1 MQSILKEVESVKS
14 FAKTR
19 DGLPGGVNDL
29 VLQGMVTS
37 IIKQV
42 NAVRSFGA
50 QEAAWLSLALKDSP
64 YGEAGTKQIAS
75 AIDAAISKTTSI
87 ATPGAD
93 EPKQFFKKW
102 WTACTATDWDCF
114 RSNQPWSAKMTC
126 LIARAN
132 SIGCTH
138 PDEQCV
144 KWMLAMLLCVCY
156 PELPTAKE
164 RFAKFQELKQ
174 CAITERQPFIHE
186 HLVTFP
192 TSVNDLPS
200 HMWQHAYASESPINV
215 ELIGIN
221 LVANRIPLRK
231 NSRLLQE
238 PASADQ
244 AAKAVV
250 DRSKAHIPIGEG
262 PQASPSNAGHV
273 PSASQ
278 AAMTFTDPEEIAL
291 HAKFQA
297 DLWKLRAVKQ
307 GVLGTSAEPNPAS
320 PDKLT
325 LNHGPLGTI
334 VLAKDGESTV
344 QAESDVANS
353 DNHVDHDV
361 DHDVDPYAKAAI
373 VALKE
378 RNKKK
383 KAEAAQK
390 KKRDAAEKKA
400 EAAKKKEAEAA
411 QAAEKQAHAK
421 KKLPD
426 TNKKADAKKKP
437 DTGPKGQG
445 NMPDTNKKPAMPA
458 DTKDGSNPA
467 PVPFLTG
474 IIYTQQKKHK
484 FRGLRVKGDS
494 YTEASST
501 WGSKRTKPEAWKFVI
516 DAITKHAKKN
526 SWQAWLY
533 EIASHVFEEDGTDLL
548 VCNVITASELWSAV

>member
-14 FAKTR
+14 FTKTR
-19 DGLPGGVNDL
+19 DGLPGGVNDV
-29 VLQGMVTS
+29 VLQGMVNS
-37 IIKQV
+37 IIKQL

-50 QEAAWLSLALKDSP
+50 QEATWLSLALNDSP
-64 YGEAGTKQIAS
+64 YGEAGTQKIVA
-75 AIDAAISKTTSI
+75 AIDAAINKTTSI
-87 ATPGAD
+87 ATTVAAD
-93 EPKQFFKKW
+93 EPKQFFKPW
-102 WTACTATDWDCF
+102 WTACTATDWECF
-114 RSNQPWSAKMTC
+114 RSNKPWSAKMTC

-132 SIGCTH
+132 SIGCIH

-156 PELPTAKE
+156 PELPKAKE

-174 CAITERQPFIHE
+174 CAITERQPWIHE

-200 HMWQHAYASESPINV
+200 HIWEQAYASESPINV

-231 NSRLLQE
+231 NSKLLKE

-250 DRSKAHIPIGEG
+250 ETSKAHLPIGEG

-278 AAMTFTDPEEIAL
+278 AAMTFTDPDEIAL

-307 GVLGTSAEPNPAS
+307 GVLATSPAPNPAS
-320 PDKLT
+320 QQLPQAGMLSLKRDPD
-325 LNHGPLGTI
+325 GTI
-334 VLAKDGESTV
+334 MLKQEPESPA

-353 DNHVDHDV
+353 AGHKPEDESTVQPDD
-361 DHDVDPYAKAAI
+361 DTKLDPFAEAAI
-373 VALKE
+373 VALQA

-383 KAEAAQK
+383 KAVQKEKKKKEAAQK
-390 KKRDAAEKKA
+390 KAEAAEKNKA
-400 EAAKKKEAEAA
+400 E
-411 QAAEKQAHAK
+411 AAEKQANAK
-421 KKLPD
+421 KKK
-426 TNKKADAKKKP
+426 NEG
-437 DTGPKGQG
+437 TGT
-445 NMPDTNKKPAMPA
+445 MPDIKQKPAMPA

-467 PVPFLTG
+467 PVEFLSG
-474 IIYTQQKKHK
+474 IIYTEQKRHK
-484 FRGLRVKGDS
+484 FRGLRVKGDR

-501 WGSKRTKPEAWKFVI
+501 WGSKRTKPEAWEFVTE
-516 DAITKHAKKN
+516 AITKHAKKK
-526 SWQAWLY
+526 
-533 EIASHVFEEDGTDLL
+533 
-548 VCNVITASELWSAV
+548 

>member
-144 KWMLAMLLCVCY
+144 KWMLAMLLCACY
-156 PELPTAKE
+156 TELPTPKE

-174 CAITERQPFIHE
+174 CAITERQPWIHE

-200 HMWQHAYASESPINV
+200 HIWEQAYASESPINV

-231 NSRLLQE
+231 NSKLLKE

-250 DRSKAHIPIGEG
+250 DRSKAHLPIGEG

-383 KAEAAQK
+383 KTEAAQK
-390 KKRDAAEKKA
+390 RKRDAAEKKA

-421 KKLPD
+421 KK
-426 TNKKADAKKKP
+426 N
-437 DTGPKGQG
+437 KGQG

-516 DAITKHAKKN
+516 DAITKHAKNK
-526 SWQAWLY
+526 
-533 EIASHVFEEDGTDLL
+533 
-548 VCNVITASELWSAV
+548 

>member
-19 DGLPGGVNDL
+19 DGLPGGVND
-29 VLQGMVTS
+29 VVMQGMVTS
-37 IIKQV
+37 IIKQL

-64 YGEAGTKQIAS
+64 YGEAGTKKIAS

-231 NSRLLQE
+231 NSKLLQE

-278 AAMTFTDPEEIAL
+278 AAMTFTDPDEIAL
-291 HAKFQA
+291 YAKFQA
-297 DLWKLRAVKQ
+297 DLWKLRAMKQ
-307 GVLGTSAEPNPAS
+307 GVLATSPAPNPAS
-320 PDKLT
+320 QQLPQAGMLGKLS
-325 LNHGPLGTI
+325 LKRDPEGTI
-334 VLAKDGESTV
+334 VLKKEPESTV

-353 DNHVDHDV
+353 AGHKPEDESTVQADD
-361 DHDVDPYAKAAI
+361 DTKLDPFAEAAI
-373 VALKE
+373 VALQA

-383 KAEAAQK
+383 KAVQKEKKQKEAAQK
-390 KKRDAAEKKA
+390 KAEAAEKKKA
-400 EAAKKKEAEAA
+400 EAA
-411 QAAEKQAHAK
+411 EKQANAK
-421 KKLPD
+421 KK
-426 TNKKADAKKKP
+426 N
-437 DTGPKGQG
+437 GGKGH
-445 NMPDTNKKPAMPA
+445 MPDIKKKPAMPA

-467 PVPFLTG
+467 PVPFLSG
-474 IIYTQQKKHK
+474 IIYTDLKRHK
-484 FRGLRVKGDS
+484 FRGLKVKGDR

-501 WGSKRTKPEAWKFVI
+501 WGSKRTKPEAWEFVT
-516 DAITKHAKKN
+516 DAITKHAKKK
-526 SWQAWLY
+526 
-533 EIASHVFEEDGTDLL
+533 
-548 VCNVITASELWSAV
+548 